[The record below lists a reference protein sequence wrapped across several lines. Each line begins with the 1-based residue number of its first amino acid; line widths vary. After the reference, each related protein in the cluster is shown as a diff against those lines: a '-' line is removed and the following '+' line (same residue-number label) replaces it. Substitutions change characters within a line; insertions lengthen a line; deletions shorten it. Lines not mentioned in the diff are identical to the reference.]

1 VGTTTRVRLDH
12 QGRVFIPDG
21 VRDRL
26 GIKEGDEIALVED
39 DDGVH
44 LRTHEQAIR
53 AIQQLVRQY
62 VPEDVSLSDELIAER
77 RAEAAR
83 EAAE

>member
-1 VGTTTRVRLDH
+1 MGTTTRVRLDH

-26 GIKEGDEIALVED
+26 GVKEGDEITLVED

-53 AIQQLVRQY
+53 AIQRLVRQY